1 MKDLEAELEKLLI
14 DAEDCEL
21 IARLATDKEK
31 RDTFTRL
38 ARQLRSMAAEVR
50 GDIAVRLAKA
60 SDSVKAA
67 S

>member
-1 MKDLEAELEKLLI
+1 MKDLQTELEKLLV

-31 RDTFTRL
+31 RETFSRL
-38 ARQLRSMAAEVR
+38 ARQLLSMAAEVR
-50 GDIAVRLAKA
+50 ADIAVRLAKA
-60 SDSVKAA
+60 PDSEKAA